1 MFLQKRIMAKVA
13 LSYGTEKFAGIRPEI
28 AMRYFTDETSRDIF
42 GANMA
47 HPALEKLKEYDEK
60 HGGELYKTL
69 YFFLRH
75 ERSLIDSARA
85 LNIHRNSLIYWIE
98 KIRQMT
104 DLDLDD
110 ADIREYLLFS
120 YRITGRP

>member
-1 MFLQKRIMAKVA
+1 
-13 LSYGTEKFAGIRPEI
+13 
-28 AMRYFTDETSRDIF
+28 MRYFTDETSKDIF

-47 HPALEKLKEYDEK
+47 HPALEKLKEYDAK

-69 YFFLRH
+69 YYFLRH
-75 ERSLIDSARA
+75 ERSLIDSSRA
-85 LNIHRNSLIYWIE
+85 LNIHRNSLIYRID
-98 KIRQMT
+98 KIRQLT
-104 DLDLDD
+104 DVDLDD